1 MTTFTAQEEKV
12 YAALSK
18 ILTNEFD
25 IPAEKIRPEARLY
38 EDFDIDSIDAVDMIV
53 QLKPYLGNRT
63 VKPEAFKA
71 VRTLGDVV
79 SVIAKIME
87 DPDPAAQG
95 GSARNVW
102 NCSRPLSLL
111 GLVRSLA
118 LGTSSG
124 CCWSCRSHFLPRFSD
139 KVAGGLGP
147 LGHRGLSMRSSCILR
162 TGRTHAV
169 ISSPCQCLSSLGLRH
184 NASPQSNAHGRTF
197 RPDERCCAA
206 A

>member
-1 MTTFTAQEEKV
+1 MTTFTPQEEKV

-87 DPDPAAQG
+87 EPWP
-95 GSARNVW
+95 
-102 NCSRPLSLL
+102 
-111 GLVRSLA
+111 
-118 LGTSSG
+118 
-124 CCWSCRSHFLPRFSD
+124 CRSRRFCARRLELFSSFIPS
-139 KVAGGLGP
+139 GP
-147 LGHRGLSMRSSCILR
+147 GTVSR
-162 TGRTHAV
+162 TGDRQQLLLV
-169 ISSPCQCLSSLGLRH
+169 LPQLLS
-184 NASPQSNAHGRTF
+184 
-197 RPDERCCAA
+197 AA
-206 A
+206 L